1 MATSHSRSYNSSTR
15 RTGYGAV
22 SLTLSASGD
31 GGGGGN
37 EDSSDGTLM
46 ASSTADD
53 GGCAVLTYGIVII
66 GVFLRQCSIR
76 SLSAVTLSSGVST
89 SDVGS
94 SICST
99 SIVNASPSQ
108 FLGSVSALG
117 NVEHTNSSSSRSDMM
132 LRTSTGS
139 D

>member
-1 MATSHSRSYNSSTR
+1 VATSHSRSYNSSTR

-31 GGGGGN
+31 GGGGGGGN

-66 GVFLRQCSIR
+66 GVFLRQCSIH
-76 SLSAVTLSSGVST
+76 SLSAVTPSSGVST
-89 SDVGS
+89 SDVGN
-94 SICST
+94 SICSICLW
-99 SIVNASPSQ
+99 S
-108 FLGSVSALG
+108 LY
-117 NVEHTNSSSSRSDMM
+117 
-132 LRTSTGS
+132 
-139 D
+139 